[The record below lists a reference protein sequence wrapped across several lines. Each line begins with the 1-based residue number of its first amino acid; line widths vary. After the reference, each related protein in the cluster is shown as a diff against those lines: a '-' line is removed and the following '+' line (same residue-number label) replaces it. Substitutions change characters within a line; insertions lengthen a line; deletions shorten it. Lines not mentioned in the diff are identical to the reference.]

1 MSDAQ
6 TIVDRAA
13 RLVGAVA
20 SGESTTAAEGADGL
34 IALNAMLE
42 AWQIDKLFV
51 YAFTDTAFSL
61 VAADASYTVGPA
73 GNFAL
78 TPRPHKIEE
87 CFVRVSNQDYPVQLL
102 TSEQWNAI
110 TDKTETAEYPDR
122 AYYNPSLATG
132 TLQVYPVPTGT
143 DSLHIVTWSVVSSL
157 ATLATSIAFPP
168 GYERAMAYNLAVE
181 WAGPEFEISVSN
193 DVRKIAQ
200 ESKAAIQRANHRSIM
215 SHSAMGAVWGGRRSN
230 ILTGED

>member
-87 CFVRVSNQDYPVQLL
+87 CFARVSNQDYPVQLL

-110 TDKTETAEYPDR
+110 TDKTGDLSWYMH
-122 AYYNPSLATG
+122 G
-132 TLQVYPVPTGT
+132 VFG
-143 DSLHIVTWSVVSSL
+143 
-157 ATLATSIAFPP
+157 
-168 GYERAMAYNLAVE
+168 
-181 WAGPEFEISVSN
+181 
-193 DVRKIAQ
+193 
-200 ESKAAIQRANHRSIM
+200 
-215 SHSAMGAVWGGRRSN
+215 
-230 ILTGED
+230 